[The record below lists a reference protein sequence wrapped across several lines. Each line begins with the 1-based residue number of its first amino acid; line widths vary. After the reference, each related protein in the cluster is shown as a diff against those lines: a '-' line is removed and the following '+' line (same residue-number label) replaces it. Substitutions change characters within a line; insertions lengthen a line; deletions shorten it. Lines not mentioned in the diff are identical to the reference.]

1 MKEVTGH
8 LKMLGSGSV
17 MHGNV
22 GSSMVRYNTI
32 QIGNTILQ
40 KIVTA
45 QSLDDFIQKGLGHE
59 VTLFLNKN
67 MLVAVKLQDGQVYY
81 WKRSVGLFLMSVLVS
96 LFMLAFAIAA
106 GGAMGNFII
115 PVVIALAV
123 IFFTIAPFIL
133 QTVSY
138 QPKLAALG
146 GIPLKG

>member
-1 MKEVTGH
+1 MKEVTGQ

-17 MHGNV
+17 THGNV
-22 GSSMVRYNTI
+22 GSSFVKYNTI

-40 KIVTA
+40 KIVTS
-45 QSLDDFIQKGLGHE
+45 QSLDDFIRKGLGHE

-81 WKRSVGLFLMSVLVS
+81 WKRSVGLFLMSALVS
-96 LFMLAFAIAA
+96 LLMLGFAIAV
-106 GGAMGNFII
+106 GGALGNFVI
-115 PVVIALAV
+115 PVVVALAV
-123 IFFTIAPFIL
+123 IFFTMAPFIL

>member
-1 MKEVTGH
+1 MKEVTGQ

-17 MHGNV
+17 SHGRV
-22 GSSMVRYNTI
+22 GSSMVKYNTI

-67 MLVAVKLQDGQVYY
+67 MLIGVKLQDGQVYY
-81 WKRSVGLFLMSVLVS
+81 WKRSSGLFLMSIVVS
-96 LFMLAFAIAA
+96 LLLLAFAVVI
-106 GGAMGNFII
+106 GGASRSFIM
-115 PVVIALAV
+115 PLVVACVV
-123 IFFTIAPFIL
+123 IFFTLAPFIL

-138 QPKLAALG
+138 QPKLSALG
-146 GIPLKG
+146 GIPLRG

>member
-1 MKEVTGH
+1 MKEVTGQ

-17 MHGNV
+17 TRGNV
-22 GSSMVRYNTI
+22 GSSFVKYNTI

-96 LFMLAFAIAA
+96 LLILGFAIVV
-106 GGAMGNFII
+106 GGAAGNFII
-115 PVVIALAV
+115 PVVVALAV
-123 IFFTIAPFIL
+123 IFFTMAPFIL

-146 GIPLKG
+146 GIPLRG

>member
-1 MKEVTGH
+1 MKEVTGQ

-17 MHGNV
+17 TRGNV
-22 GSSMVRYNTI
+22 GSSFVKYNTI

-67 MLVAVKLQDGQVYY
+67 MLVAVKLQGGQVYY

-96 LFMLAFAIAA
+96 LLILGFAIVV
-106 GGAMGNFII
+106 GGAAGNFII
-115 PVVIALAV
+115 PVVVALAV
-123 IFFTIAPFIL
+123 IFFTMAPFIL

-146 GIPLKG
+146 GIPLRG

>member
-1 MKEVTGH
+1 MKEVTGQ

-17 MHGNV
+17 TRGNV
-22 GSSMVRYNTI
+22 GSSFVKYNTI

-96 LFMLAFAIAA
+96 LLILGFAIVV
-106 GGAMGNFII
+106 GGAAGNFIV

-123 IFFTIAPFIL
+123 IFFTMAPFIL

-146 GIPLKG
+146 GIPLRG

>member
-1 MKEVTGH
+1 MKEVTGQ

-17 MHGNV
+17 TRGNV
-22 GSSMVRYNTI
+22 GSSFVKYNTI

-96 LFMLAFAIAA
+96 LLILGFAIVV
-106 GGAMGNFII
+106 GGAAGNFII

-123 IFFTIAPFIL
+123 IFFTMAPFIL

-146 GIPLKG
+146 GIPLRG

>member
-1 MKEVTGH
+1 MKEVTGQ

-17 MHGNV
+17 SHGNV
-22 GSSMVRYNTI
+22 GSSMVKYNTI

-67 MLVAVKLQDGQVYY
+67 MLIGVKLQDGQVYF
-81 WKRSVGLFLMSVLVS
+81 WKRSVGLFLMSVLMS
-96 LFMLAFAIAA
+96 LIMLGFSIVI
-106 GGAMGNFII
+106 GGASGNFII
-115 PVVIALAV
+115 PFVVALAV
-123 IFFTIAPFIL
+123 IFFTIGPFIL
-133 QTVSY
+133 QAVSY

-146 GIPLKG
+146 GIPLRG

>member
-1 MKEVTGH
+1 MKEVTGQ

-17 MHGNV
+17 THGNV
-22 GSSMVRYNTI
+22 GSSFVRYNTI
-32 QIGNTILQ
+32 QIGTTILQ
-40 KIVTA
+40 KIVTS

-67 MLVAVKLQDGQVYY
+67 MLIGVKLQDGQVYF
-81 WKRSVGLFLMSVLVS
+81 WKRSAGLFLMSILVS
-96 LFMLAFAIAA
+96 LFMLVMSVVI
-106 GGAMGNFII
+106 GGMVGNFII
-115 PVVIALAV
+115 PVVVVLAV

-146 GIPLKG
+146 GIPLRG

>member
-1 MKEVTGH
+1 MKEVTGQ

-17 MHGNV
+17 THGNV
-22 GSSMVRYNTI
+22 GSSMVKYNTI

-67 MLVAVKLQDGQVYY
+67 LLVAVKLQDGQVYY
-81 WKRSVGLFLMSVLVS
+81 WKRSAAMFVMSVLVS
-96 LFMLAFAIAA
+96 LFVLGFAIVI
-106 GGAMGNFII
+106 GGVSGNFII
-115 PVVIALAV
+115 PILIALAV
-123 IFFTIAPFIL
+123 IFFTMAPFIL